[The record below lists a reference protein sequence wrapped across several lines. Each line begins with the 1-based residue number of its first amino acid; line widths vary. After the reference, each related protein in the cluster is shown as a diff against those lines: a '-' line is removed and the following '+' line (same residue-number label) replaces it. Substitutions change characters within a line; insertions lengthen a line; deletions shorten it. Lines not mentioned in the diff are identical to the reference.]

1 MAPDVVDIKITIA
14 LTGRVDTPLSE
25 SPSATCREV
34 YFFPLL
40 EKI

>member
-1 MAPDVVDIKITIA
+1 MTPDVVDIKITGA

-25 SPSATCREV
+25 KPAASCREI
-34 YFFPLL
+34 YFFPLF